1 MSLNPGN
8 NHNRNK
14 ILLFL
19 CFYLILMF
27 VLSHLAPLKTLLF
40 NFVCS
45 PGSPSLHFHARCMSF
60 SFTSIKIHAFL
71 AQMPTEMEVPL
82 LVFEPVSFRQIS
94 SESGTTA
101 MICFVPTVRA
111 CTPVHQNE
119 LKADSIVDSASQSL

>member
-1 MSLNPGN
+1 
-8 NHNRNK
+8 
-14 ILLFL
+14 
-19 CFYLILMF
+19 
-27 VLSHLAPLKTLLF
+27 
-40 NFVCS
+40 
-45 PGSPSLHFHARCMSF
+45 
-60 SFTSIKIHAFL
+60 
-71 AQMPTEMEVPL
+71 MPTEMEVPL